1 MQNLILEQPM
11 KTNQINIHFLGA
23 AGTVTGSKYLV
34 DTGDKKIL
42 IDCGLF
48 QGLKELRLKN
58 WEYPPVNVAN
68 IDAVLLT
75 HGHMDH
81 TGYLPRLVKQ
91 GFNGSIYGTNP
102 TLDIAKIILNDSA
115 KIQEQEAERANKEG
129 YSKHSL
135 AEPLY
140 DLKDVEKTI
149 PHFKGIPQAQWIPL
163 FDGIRARFQYSGH
176 ILGATYIELDIY
188 GKRFVF
194 SGDIGRTND
203 LLLYPPLKPKKADIL
218 FVEST
223 YGGRFHPD
231 EVEALPKIEKLIND
245 TINRGGSLFI
255 PSFSVERAQLMMLIF
270 WKLLK
275 ENKIPK
281 VQMIMDSPMGANVL
295 ELFHRTRDW
304 HRLEDNECDEMCSH
318 FTLVSSYRETME
330 LRTDNRPK
338 IVIAGSGML
347 TGGRMLNYLETQA
360 QNPNNTLLFVGYQ
373 AEGTRGRKLLEGEKE
388 LKVYGIWVPF
398 NMQVAEIEGLSA
410 HADHA
415 ELIEWMGN
423 IKNKPERIFI
433 VHGEKESAEA
443 LQKGIKETYGWNTEI
458 PQLYTIEE
466 IE

>member
-1 MQNLILEQPM
+1 MNNA
-11 KTNQINIHFLGA
+11 KINIHFLGA

-34 DTGDKKIL
+34 DTGERKIL

-58 WEYPPVNVAN
+58 WEYPPVDVSE

-91 GFNGSIYGTNP
+91 GFKGAIFGTNP

-129 YSKHSL
+129 YSKHSP

-140 DLKDVEKTI
+140 TLNDVEKTV
-149 PHFKGIPQAQWIPL
+149 PRFKGIPPSQWLPIL
-163 FDGIRARFQYSGH
+163 KDVKARFQYNGH
-176 ILGATYIELDIY
+176 ILGATYIELDIH
-188 GKRFVF
+188 GKHFVF

-203 LLLYPPLKPKKADIL
+203 LLLYPPLKPTKADVL
-218 FVEST
+218 FIEST
-223 YGGRFHPD
+223 YGGRFHP
-231 EVEALPKIEKLIND
+231 EEEEAIPQIEKLVND
-245 TINRGGSLFI
+245 TINKGGSLFV

-270 WKLLK
+270 WRLLK
-275 ENKIPK
+275 EDKIPK

-318 FTLVSSYRETME
+318 FKVVSSYRETME
-330 LRTDNRPK
+330 LRTDNKPK

-373 AEGTRGRKLLEGEKE
+373 AEGTRGRKLLEGDKE
-388 LKVYGIWVPF
+388 LKVYGKWVPF
-398 NMQVAEIEGLSA
+398 KMQVAEIEGLSA
-410 HADHA
+410 HADHK
-415 ELIEWMGN
+415 ELMNWMSE
-423 IKNKPERIFI
+423 IRNKPKRIFI

-443 LQKGIKETYGWNTEI
+443 LQKGIKETYDWDAEI
-458 PQLYTIEE
+458 PELYTITE
-466 IE
+466 ID

>member
-1 MQNLILEQPM
+1 M
-11 KTNQINIHFLGA
+11 TNNKINIHFLGA

-34 DTGDKKIL
+34 DTGDRKIL

-58 WEYPPVNVAN
+58 WEYPPVNVAD

-91 GFNGSIYGTNP
+91 GFKGPIYGTNP

-129 YSKHSL
+129 YSKHNP

-149 PHFKGIPQAQWIPL
+149 PHFKGIPQSQWIPL
-163 FDGIRARFQYSGH
+163 FDGIRARFQYNGH
-176 ILGATYIELDIY
+176 ILGATYIELDVHR
-188 GKRFVF
+188 KRFVF

-203 LLLYPPLKPKKADIL
+203 LLLFPPLKPKKADVL
-218 FVEST
+218 FIEST

-231 EVEALPKIEKLIND
+231 EVEALPQIEKLVND
-245 TINRGGSLFI
+245 TINRGGSLFV

-275 ENKIPK
+275 EKKIPK
-281 VQMIMDSPMGANVL
+281 IQMIMDSPMGASVL

-318 FTLVSSYRETME
+318 FTVVSSYRETME
-330 LRTDNRPK
+330 LRTDNKPK

-373 AEGTRGRKLLEGEKE
+373 AEGTRGRKLLEGDKE
-388 LKVYGIWVPF
+388 LKVYGKWVPF
-398 NMQVAEIEGLSA
+398 DMEVAEIEGLSA

-415 ELIEWMGN
+415 ELMDWMDK

-443 LQKGIKETYGWNTEI
+443 LQKGIKETYGWDAEI